1 MKLNDKKVALAVT
14 AFAAVLIIVAV
25 LVVVLIDRT
34 PQTNN
39 IVSSIVSF
47 PLSSPVS
54 QPVSAPVSA
63 PAVSTTRTYTN
74 KDFPGFEF
82 TYDKSLWSL
91 SEQYL
96 TTDGRHYKVDLDH
109 KATGQKLVVV
119 LLPWY
124 PDGSFTYCFSRA
136 NGVKISDKY
145 YRGRFNNTEG
155 FKYISRDVRYIYS
168 AFTDNSGLKKNCS
181 TEFASAMAVPILVNS
196 GAYYYNPDGTQSKEL
211 IEVGTFDIYTP
222 STHAGFLA
230 EADKLVATLKYLP
243 GKFSKNF

>member
-1 MKLNDKKVALAVT
+1 MKLNNKKIALAVT
-14 AFAAVLIIVAV
+14 AFTVVLITVAV
-25 LVVVLIDRT
+25 LTVVLINRNPRPT
-34 PQTNN
+34 EVT
-39 IVSSIVSF
+39 SSVVSF

-54 QPVSAPVSA
+54 LPVSTPVSAPVS
-63 PAVSTTRTYTN
+63 STIRTYTN

-82 TYDKSLWSL
+82 TYDKSLWNL

-96 TTDGRHYKVDLDH
+96 TADGIHYQVDVDH
-109 KATGQKLVVV
+109 KATGQKLVFV
-119 LLPWY
+119 LMPWY

-136 NGVKISDKY
+136 NATKISDKY

-155 FKYISRDVRYIYS
+155 FKYISRDVKYIYS
-168 AFTDNSGLKKNCS
+168 AFSDNSGLKKNCN

-196 GAYYYNPDGTQSKEL
+196 GAYYFNPDGTQSKEL

-230 EADKLVATLKYLP
+230 EADKLVSTLKYLP